1 MRVAVKHR
9 LNTVTVRHLRSGF
22 LTAFYR
28 LSARS
33 PKGLAAFAVLLLIV
47 GYLGWRYFPLGATD
61 VSASPTEASKQ
72 QKGPAPIPVTI
83 RPVQNSDFPVY
94 LNGLGTVQPYD
105 TVTVRSRV
113 DGQVIKVNFRQGQMV
128 NEGDLL
134 VQIDPRPYQAALEQA
149 QAKKAQ
155 DEANLKNAQLDL
167 KRYSTLAQ
175 QEFAPRQQLDTQ
187 QATVDQLTAQIKG
200 DQANID
206 NAGTQLSYTDIRSPL
221 TGKTGFRLV
230 DPGNIV
236 HASDQT
242 GIVSI
247 VKLQP
252 ISVVFTAPEET
263 IGQINNA
270 LAAGTVP
277 VMALSSDGTKVLAQG
292 HLALVDNQ
300 VDQASGT
307 IRMKATFQNTDNAL
321 WPGLSVSTR
330 LLVDTRKNAVVAP
343 NDAIQHGPN
352 GLYAF
357 VVGDGNKV
365 EIRDLKVGDEG
376 STQTVVL
383 EGLAAG
389 DRVVVAGQYRLT
401 QGAVVNPREPD
412 APLPPADKQAK
423 NTPQK
428 AP

>member
-1 MRVAVKHR
+1 M
-9 LNTVTVRHLRSGF
+9 TVLHLLR
-22 LTAFYR
+22 
-28 LSARS
+28 ARS
-33 PKGLAAFAVLLLIV
+33 PKGLAALAALLLIV
-47 GYLGWRYFPLGATD
+47 GYIGWRYFPLGTMD
-61 VSASPTEASKQ
+61 VSASPTDASKQ
-72 QKGPAPIPVTI
+72 QRKGPAPIPVTI

-113 DGQVIKVNFRQGQMV
+113 DGQVVKVNFRQGQMV

-134 VQIDPRPYQAALEQA
+134 VQIDPRPYQAALEMA

-200 DQANID
+200 DQATID

-221 TGKTGFRLV
+221 SGKTGFRLV

-307 IRMKATFQNTDNAL
+307 IRMKATFQNTDNEL
-321 WPGLSVSTR
+321 WPGLSVATR
-330 LLVDTRKNAVVAP
+330 LLVDTRKGAIVVP

-365 EIRDLKVGDEG
+365 EMHDIKVGDEG
-376 STQTVVL
+376 STQTVIL

-401 QGAVVNPREPD
+401 QGALVDPRESN
-412 APLPPADKQAK
+412 APRPPADKEAK
-423 NTPQK
+423 NTSQK